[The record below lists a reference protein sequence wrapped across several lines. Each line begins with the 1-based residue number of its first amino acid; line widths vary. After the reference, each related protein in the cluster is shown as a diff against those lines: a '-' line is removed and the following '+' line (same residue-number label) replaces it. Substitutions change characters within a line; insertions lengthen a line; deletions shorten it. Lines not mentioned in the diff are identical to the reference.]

1 MWHTYDWPV
10 DADARLKGK
19 KVAYIGSG
27 PSAVQI
33 LSRIEPSVKE
43 LKVYMRSMTYVLPM
57 GNWDNPPVAQWLK
70 RHVPGLL
77 SVWVF
82 VLGSLFSVWTYFL
95 FRPGSWMAGLA
106 EWYCER
112 HLEQT
117 VKDPVLREKLRPVGR
132 IGAKRPLVS
141 RSFYRDLQSPK
152 VEVIKESLKRIDER
166 GLFSVPWGKSK
177 PSNMNATKEYLGTS
191 SRSSSIQESDPIES
205 YNSVD
210 VIIWGTGFQMQGW
223 GTAFDI
229 YGEDGETLGQHWG
242 SSPNTLYGMLPLLP
256 LLTTRFTQ
264 TCFYPQVC

>member
-19 KVAYIGSG
+19 SVAYIGSG

-33 LSRIEPSVKE
+33 LPRIEPSVKK

-57 GNWDNPPVAQWLK
+57 GNWDNPLAVQWLK
-70 RHVPGLL
+70 RRVPGLL
-77 SVWVF
+77 SVWIWL
-82 VLGSLFSVWTYFL
+82 LGSLFGMWTYFL
-95 FRPGSWMAGLA
+95 FRPRSWVARLA

-112 HLEQT
+112 HLEKM

-152 VEVIKESLKRIDER
+152 VDVVKESLNRIDER
-166 GLFSVPWGKSK
+166 GLFSVPWDKPRFYSVDAGK
-177 PSNMNATKEYLGTS
+177 ERLGTP
-191 SRSSSIQESDPIES
+191 SSSASTQESDPLES

-210 VIIWGTGFQMQGW
+210 VII
-223 GTAFDI
+223 
-229 YGEDGETLGQHWG
+229 
-242 SSPNTLYGMLPLLP
+242 
-256 LLTTRFTQ
+256 
-264 TCFYPQVC
+264 